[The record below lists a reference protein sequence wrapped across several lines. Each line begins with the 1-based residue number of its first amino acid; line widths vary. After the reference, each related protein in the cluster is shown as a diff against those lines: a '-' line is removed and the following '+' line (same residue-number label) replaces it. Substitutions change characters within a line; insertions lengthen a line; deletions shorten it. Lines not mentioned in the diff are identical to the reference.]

1 MKTLVEFVSLIP
13 TTGVLLGVS
22 VSLACWLALLFWLI
36 RIAVNPV
43 EILSR
48 PVKLL
53 GGRSGEEEDRQ
64 DLGTSPL
71 LPQKTNFH
79 SIQNDGLSWEYCPD
93 RQLIWCS
100 PGLREFL
107 GLEADVETI
116 SLVDIKERIH
126 PKDVEGATS
135 IVSDVRERG
144 VNKGGVF
151 QVARADGAYQSLECE
166 VFVGRADGENAGL
179 IYGSASVAEARER
192 IDRKEEGDA
201 SRWELL
207 LDASEDGF
215 WEWPR
220 MDEDSQW
227 WSDGFYR
234 LLGLEPDEIEPGFK
248 TFMRCVH
255 PSDRRCFDE
264 GLKQT
269 VLSMTRFQ
277 IEARLRLKNGS
288 YRWFS
293 VVFVCEHRRGSE
305 MARITGSIRDVQSQ
319 REALIERDDTNE
331 MFRSVFERTTVG
343 LALIDG
349 SGFVLHANP
358 ALSRMLGVRADQIK
372 GVEWRSIVHSH
383 DWSKFESIYRK
394 IFGGEADYL
403 QIENRYRAARN
414 GSFDALTGLSR
425 LSHSFGNGARVIAHI
440 QDVTALKQAERD
452 ANDAN
457 MCKSQFLA
465 HMSHEIRTPLNG
477 VMGMTQL
484 VLSTELSSEQRD
496 FLVTAQES
504 SEQLLNV
511 INDILDL
518 SKIEAGKLEIAE
530 NNFRLREAIVSMSA
544 PLSLRAHEKGLEF
557 VIDIDPNVPDEF
569 YGDWVRIQQIL
580 INLIGN
586 AIKFTEAGEVVIRM
600 IRDEPGNQPA
610 ENVALVAEETEE
622 GSTSSHAVIRF
633 CVTDTGMGIPQDQH
647 QRIFGAFNQADPS
660 LSRGHQGTG
669 LGLAISAELV
679 RLMGGRIEV
688 SSEPDQGSQFEF
700 SIKLRAINHSDM
712 GMPWETSHD
721 LSDLSVLLVDES
733 ISARAAHGR
742 LLRNWGVAVT
752 SVGDLKSAECELEGT
767 RSESPFDL
775 ILLNSSL
782 QIEAKRLGL
791 IGSAERDVMGA
802 AVALMVSSPNRAE
815 EVARCREAGFS
826 DYFLKPID
834 PKRLLVL
841 MERIRGIEPKVAPE
855 TEVSSQLEKPES
867 GRRFLVAED
876 SPISRKVVV
885 NLLKRQGHEVV
896 TAANGME
903 AVIAVGRSGFDAV
916 FMDINM
922 PDMDGL
928 QATNLIREREQ
939 GEARHVWIV
948 ALTAQALNGDRSRC
962 LAAGMDDYVTKPI
975 RWPELWDAIQRI
987 PENDNEKSP
996 TDSVGPDVEERRSA
1010 PVDHDVL
1017 GSRRLV
1023 ELAIEEVLRGR
1034 NRIGDSI
1041 VNESAGDL
1049 RDSSHRL
1056 KGVLLQCQMTKEAK
1070 LAERL
1075 ESIGDEGRLASAT
1088 ELYAELV
1095 KGLIRF
1101 DRVLQKKRQTLIH
1114 EEAVLEKI

>member
-1 MKTLVEFVSLIP
+1 M
-13 TTGVLLGVS
+13 
-22 VSLACWLALLFWLI
+22 
-36 RIAVNPV
+36 
-43 EILSR
+43 
-48 PVKLL
+48 
-53 GGRSGEEEDRQ
+53 
-64 DLGTSPL
+64 
-71 LPQKTNFH
+71 
-79 SIQNDGLSWEYCPD
+79 
-93 RQLIWCS
+93 
-100 PGLREFL
+100 
-107 GLEADVETI
+107 
-116 SLVDIKERIH
+116 
-126 PKDVEGATS
+126 
-135 IVSDVRERG
+135 
-144 VNKGGVF
+144 
-151 QVARADGAYQSLECE
+151 
-166 VFVGRADGENAGL
+166 
-179 IYGSASVAEARER
+179 AEARER

-220 MDEDSQW
+220 MDEDAQW

-248 TFMRCVH
+248 AFMRCVH

-383 DWSKFESIYRK
+383 DWSKFESIYRQ

-530 NNFRLREAIVSMSA
+530 NNFRLREAMVSMSA

-557 VIDIDPNVPDEF
+557 VIDIDPSVPDEF
-569 YGDWVRIQQIL
+569 YGDWARIQQIL

-586 AIKFTEAGEVVIRM
+586 AIKFTEAGEVVIR
-600 IRDEPGNQPA
+600 IVLDEQGSQPA
-610 ENVALVAEETEE
+610 ENVPLVAEDVSE
-622 GSTSSHAVIRF
+622 GSTVSHAVIRF
-633 CVTDTGMGIPQDQH
+633 CVADTGMGIPQDQH
-647 QRIFGAFNQADPS
+647 QRIFGAFNQVDPS

-688 SSEPDQGSQFEF
+688 SSEPDQGSQFDF
-700 SIKLRAINHSDM
+700 SLGLRAISHSDVR
-712 GMPWETSHD
+712 MPWDTSHD

-733 ISARAAHGR
+733 ISARAAHAR
-742 LLRNWGVAVT
+742 LLRNWRVAVT
-752 SVGDLKSAECELEGT
+752 SVGDLKSAECELEGA
-767 RSESPFDL
+767 RGESVFDL
-775 ILLNSSL
+775 ILMNSSL
-782 QIEAKRLGL
+782 QMEAKRRGL
-791 IGSAERDVMGA
+791 INSVERDVKGA

-834 PKRLLVL
+834 PRRLLVL
-841 MERIRGIEPKVAPE
+841 MERIGGVEPKIAHE
-855 TEVSSQLEKPES
+855 TEMSPQLEKLES

-903 AVIAVGRSGFDAV
+903 AVIAVGRSDFDAV

-928 QATNLIREREQ
+928 QATNLIREREH
-939 GEARHVWIV
+939 GEARHVWII
-948 ALTAQALNGDRSRC
+948 ALTAQALQGDRSRC

-987 PENDNEKSP
+987 PENDNQKSP
-996 TDSVGPDVEERRSA
+996 ADSAAPDVEEGKPSL
-1010 PVDHDVL
+1010 VDHDAL

-1034 NRIGDSI
+1034 NRIGESI

-1056 KGVLLQCQMTKEAK
+1056 KGVLL
-1070 LAERL
+1070 
-1075 ESIGDEGRLASAT
+1075 
-1088 ELYAELV
+1088 
-1095 KGLIRF
+1095 
-1101 DRVLQKKRQTLIH
+1101 
-1114 EEAVLEKI
+1114 

>member
-1 MKTLVEFVSLIP
+1 METLVEFVSLIP
-13 TTGVLLGVS
+13 TTGVLLGAS

-53 GGRSGEEEDRQ
+53 DGKNGEEGRH
-64 DLGTSPL
+64 GRGPAPL
-71 LPQKTNFH
+71 LPQKPEFH
-79 SIQNDGLSWEYCPD
+79 SIQVEGLTWEYCP
-93 RQLIWCS
+93 RLQRVWCS
-100 PGLREFL
+100 KGLREFL

-116 SLVDIKERIH
+116 SLICIKGRIH
-126 PKDVEGATS
+126 PKDVERAQS
-135 IVSDVRERG
+135 IISNLRESGVSE
-144 VNKGGVF
+144 GGVF
-151 QVARADGAYQSLECE
+151 EVTRNDGAYQSLECE
-166 VFVGRADGENAGL
+166 IFVGPDDGDNAGL
-179 IYGSASVAEARER
+179 IYGRATVAEARER
-192 IDRKEEGDA
+192 TDCKEEDSA

-220 MDEDSQW
+220 MDEDAQW

-248 TFMRCVH
+248 AFMRCVH

-319 REALIERDDTNE
+319 REAQIERDDTNE
-331 MFRSVFERTTVG
+331 MFRSVIERTTVG

-484 VLSTELSSEQRD
+484 VLSTELSSEQQD

-530 NNFRLREAIVSMSA
+530 NNFRLRDAMVSMSA

-557 VIDIDPNVPDEF
+557 VIDIDPDVPDEF
-569 YGDWVRIQQIL
+569 FGDWARVQQIL

-586 AIKFTEAGEVVIRM
+586 AIKFTETGEVVIRI
-600 IRDEPGNQPA
+600 IRDEPSS
-610 ENVALVAEETEE
+610 EITEDALVAGETEE
-622 GSTSSHAVIRF
+622 GSDSAHTVIRF
-633 CVTDTGMGIPQDQH
+633 CVADAGMGVPQDQH
-647 QRIFGAFNQADPS
+647 QRIFGAFNQVDPS
-660 LSRGHQGTG
+660 LSRGYQGTG

-700 SIKLRAINHSDM
+700 SIGLRAIDHSDM
-712 GMPWETSHD
+712 GMPWDTCHD

-733 ISARAAHGR
+733 ISARAAHAR
-742 LLRNWGVAVT
+742 LLRNWKVAVT
-752 SVGDLKSAECELEGT
+752 SVVDLKSAECELEGS
-767 RSESPFDL
+767 RDESSFDL
-775 ILLNSSL
+775 ILMNSSL
-782 QIEAKRLGL
+782 QMEARRLGL
-791 IGSAERDVMGA
+791 IGSGA
-802 AVALMVSSPNRAE
+802 REAKGADVALMIASPNRAE
-815 EVARCREAGFS
+815 EVTRCREAGFG

-834 PKRLLVL
+834 PRRLLVL
-841 MERIRGIEPKVAPE
+841 MERIGGIEPKIAVE
-855 TEVSSQLEKPES
+855 TEMSPQLVKPES
-867 GRRFLVAED
+867 GCRFLVAED

-903 AVIAVGRSGFDAV
+903 AVIAVGRSEFDAV

-948 ALTAQALNGDRSRC
+948 ALTAQALQGDRGRC

-975 RWPELWDAIQRI
+975 RWPELWNAIQRI
-987 PENDNEKSP
+987 PEHDSGKSQS
-996 TDSVGPDVEERRSA
+996 DSVCPRVEEGVSA
-1010 PVDHDVL
+1010 PFDHDVL

-1034 NRIGDSI
+1034 NRIGESI

-1056 KGVLLQCQMTKEAK
+1056 KGVLLQCQMTEVAE

-1075 ESIGDEGRLASAT
+1075 ESIGDKGRLASAT
-1088 ELYAELV
+1088 ELYADLV

-1101 DRVLQKKRQTLIH
+1101 DRVLQERRQKLIQ
-1114 EEAVLEKI
+1114 EKAVLEQV